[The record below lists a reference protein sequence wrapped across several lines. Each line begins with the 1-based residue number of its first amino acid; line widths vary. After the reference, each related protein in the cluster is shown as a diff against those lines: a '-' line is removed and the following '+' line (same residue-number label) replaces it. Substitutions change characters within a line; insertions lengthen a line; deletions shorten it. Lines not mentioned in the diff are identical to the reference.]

1 MPAFIHTIFPVLIG
15 AVIGYFTNYIAIKML
30 FHPYNE
36 IYIFGKRM
44 PFSPGIIPRNK
55 GRMARAVGQAVAGQ
69 LLTADALA
77 DNLRESNIK
86 ENLAEKAAAAV
97 CENDTTIQEL
107 LSHIDG
113 GESALDNAG
122 TKVAG
127 ILVEKIR
134 HTDLRPVVQGVVDAG
149 LSDIASNPLAA
160 LFLTDE
166 VKEVIYLKLT
176 SLLEGYIDSNGEE
189 IASHYLQ
196 QGLQEF
202 GRQPLRHVMERAD
215 ITSDMIRKMV
225 GDAFDYTMEKHVPSV
240 MKDIDIEGIVTN
252 RIDSMSVPELEALLM
267 SVMKQELQAVINLG
281 ALIGAVIGAVN
292 IFI

>member
-55 GRMARAVGQAVAGQ
+55 RRMARAVGQAVAGQ

-77 DNLRESNIK
+77 DHLRESNIK

-97 CENDTTIQEL
+97 CENDSTVQEL

-113 GESALDNAG
+113 GENALDNAS

-134 HTDLRPVVQGVVDAG
+134 NTDLRPVVQGVVDAG
-149 LSDIASNPLAA
+149 LSDIAANPLGA
-160 LFLTDE
+160 LLLTDE
-166 VKEVIYLKLT
+166 VKEVIYLKLI
-176 SLLEGYIDSNGEE
+176 SLLEGYIDSNGKE
-189 IASHYLQ
+189 IATHYLQ

-215 ITSDMIRKMV
+215 ITSGMIRKMV
-225 GDAFDYTMEKHVPSV
+225 EDTFDYTMEKHVPSI